1 MQIMMLQRQVLK
13 QMRHDILQNKP
24 YSVDGGKVLKYS
36 RLIWVNIFGKGY
48 GVGAKAEWNV
58 YSDIE

>member
-1 MQIMMLQRQVLK
+1 
-13 QMRHDILQNKP
+13 MRHDILQNKP